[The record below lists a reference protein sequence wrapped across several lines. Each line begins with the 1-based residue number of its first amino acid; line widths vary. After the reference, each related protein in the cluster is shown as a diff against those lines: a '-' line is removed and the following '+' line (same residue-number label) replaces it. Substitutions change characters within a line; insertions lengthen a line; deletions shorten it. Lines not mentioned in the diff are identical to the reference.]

1 MTEGVEDFSA
11 GPVPPPGLASPSGS
25 AVDTG
30 QVPEEKPEETEAAGE
45 NGEEVAEVTAEGGG
59 DDDDDDGGE
68 HPGPLGVMAL
78 PGTCCVCIEME
89 QINNCLHSEK
99 ICILPILACLLS
111 LALCTAGLKWVFADK
126 IFEYEPPTHLDPK
139 RMGQDPIIISVD
151 PTLGLTMSIP
161 HSSPSTAPLTTT
173 AAITSAHP
181 EVLMEDKSTRGSN
194 VPPRGTQS
202 QPSATVKSTAQL
214 PTITKQTP
222 LPLTTQEVNDIFIP
236 TISSTST
243 TTTAKTSSHVTR
255 CSDSQKN
262 YCVNGGECF
271 TLEIMHGSTKFFC
284 RCPNEFT
291 GDRCQNYV
299 MASFYKHLGIEFME
313 AEELYQKRILTITGI
328 CIALL
333 VVGIMCVVAYCK
345 TKKQRKKLH
354 DRLRQNLRTKRNK
367 LAKSASR
374 RQVSSMPLQD
384 LQQTNCNGTAIQHAS
399 EKETETTFSASKYAL
414 STQQPTTLTNIS
426 SQRHLSAEKT
436 LPHLSTVSCSP
447 PATPSS
453 PPSEM
458 SATLSSQA
466 ISVPSVA
473 LSPSAEEE
481 RPLLLSKA
489 HQPPKSLSRDELK
502 RTSAHYNHGQEAHS
516 LPPSPLCA
524 MENDSYQVK
533 VTTAASHMISA
544 STEKLVNAN
553 NIINNHST
561 NEASVINGH
570 VLHNKESSI
579 DSMLAS
585 DAEDPKGDR
594 TPFISIEN
602 AKALLLRAKDSSRT
616 TAASRNGDLQLM
628 SSSATTKQDPRTV

>member
-1 MTEGVEDFSA
+1 MIQPFCCLKLHRQTRQHVPPATAVPGRPILCTSTIAAADVPSQQRHLLRPSTQVIVFRDLHPAVKMTEGVEDFSA
-11 GPVPPPGLASPSGS
+11 GPVPPSGVASPSGS
-25 AVDTG
+25 TVDTE

-45 NGEEVAEVTAEGGG
+45 NEEEVAEV
-59 DDDDDDGGE
+59 
-68 HPGPLGVMAL
+68 
-78 PGTCCVCIEME
+78 
-89 QINNCLHSEK
+89 
-99 ICILPILACLLS
+99 LL
-111 LALCTAGLKWVFADK
+111 
-126 IFEYEPPTHLDPK
+126 
-139 RMGQDPIIISVD
+139 
-151 PTLGLTMSIP
+151 
-161 HSSPSTAPLTTT
+161 
-173 AAITSAHP
+173 
-181 EVLMEDKSTRGSN
+181 EDRSTRGSY
-194 VPPRGTQS
+194 VPPQGTQPE
-202 QPSATVKSTAQL
+202 PSVTVTPTAEF
-214 PTITKQTP
+214 PTIPKQTP
-222 LPLTTQEVNDIFIP
+222 LPFTTKEVNDMFIP
-236 TISSTST
+236 TLSSTST
-243 TTTAKTSSHVTR
+243 TTTGKTSSHVTR

-271 TLEIMHGSTKFFC
+271 TLEIMPGSTKFLC
-284 RCPNEFT
+284 RCLTGFT
-291 GDRCQNYV
+291 GHRCEQAV
-299 MASFYKHLGIEFME
+299 LKKVSKPKQ

-374 RQVSSMPLQD
+374 RQVSNLPLQD
-384 LQQTNCNGTAIQHAS
+384 LQQTNCNGAAIQHAA
-399 EKETETTFSASKYAL
+399 EKETETTFSTSKYAL
-414 STQQPTTLTNIS
+414 STHQATTLTNTS
-426 SQRHLSAEKT
+426 SQRHPSTEKT
-436 LPHLSTVSCSP
+436 LPHLSSVSCS
-447 PATPSS
+447 TPGTPNS

-473 LSPSAEEE
+473 LSPSAEEK

-489 HQPPKSLSRDELK
+489 HQPSKSLSRDELK

-524 MENDSYQVK
+524 MENNYQVT
-533 VTTAASHMISA
+533 VTIAASHMISA

-553 NIINNHST
+553 NTINNHSIKKAT
-561 NEASVINGH
+561 VMNGH
-570 VLHNKESSI
+570 VLHNKEFNI

-585 DAEDPKGDR
+585 EPEDPKGDH

-616 TAASRNGDLQLM
+616 TATSRNGDLQLM
-628 SSSATTKQDPRTV
+628 SSTKQDPRTV

>member
-1 MTEGVEDFSA
+1 MHFNYCSCRRPITATPSLSSKCS

-25 AVDTG
+25 TVDTG
-30 QVPEEKPEETEAAGE
+30 QFPEEKPEESEAAGE
-45 NGEEVAEVTAEGGG
+45 NGEAVAEVTAEGG
-59 DDDDDDGGE
+59 DDDDGGE
-68 HPGPLGVMAL
+68 HPGALGVMAL

-89 QINNCLHSEK
+89 QINHCLHSEK

-139 RMGQDPIIISVD
+139 RIGQDPMIISAD
-151 PTLGLTMSIP
+151 PTLGLIP
-161 HSSPSTAPLTTT
+161 HSSTVSLTTT
-173 AAITSAHP
+173 SAITSAPP
-181 EVLMEDKSTRGSN
+181 EVLMKDTSTRGSY

-202 QPSATVKSTAQL
+202 EPSATVKSAAEL
-214 PTITKQTP
+214 PTISKQTTF
-222 LPLTTQEVNDIFIP
+222 PLTTQEVNDIFIP

-271 TLEIMHGSTKFFC
+271 TLEIMPGSTKFLC

-299 MASFYKHLGIEFME
+299 MASFYK

-367 LAKSASR
+367 MAKSASR
-374 RQVSSMPLQD
+374 RQVSNLPLQD
-384 LQQTNCNGTAIQHAS
+384 LQQANQCNGTAIQHAA
-399 EKETETTFSASKYAL
+399 EKETETTFSTSKYAL
-414 STQQPTTLTNIS
+414 STQQPTTLSNIS
-426 SQRHLSAEKT
+426 SQRRQSDEKI

-473 LSPSAEEE
+473 LSPSAEEK

-502 RTSAHYNHGQEAHS
+502 RTSAHYNHGQEARS

-524 MENDSYQVK
+524 MKNDKYQVT
-533 VTTAASHMISA
+533 VTTAASRMISA

-553 NIINNHST
+553 NIINNHSIK
-561 NEASVINGH
+561 EAAVINGH
-570 VLHNKESSI
+570 VPHNKEFSI
-579 DSMLAS
+579 DSMLANQP
-585 DAEDPKGDR
+585 EDTKGDH

-616 TAASRNGDLQLM
+616 TATSRNGDLQLM
-628 SSSATTKQDPRTV
+628 SSSAVTKNCLK